1 MWLQCLLNLKASV
14 DFSFD
19 TFLLCFII
27 YLLSCSL
34 SGWNIPYE
42 FNESDLRISVRQ
54 IQMFLDEY
62 EEVPLEALTYLTG
75 ENFPGPTMQF

>member
-1 MWLQCLLNLKASV
+1 M
-14 DFSFD
+14 
-19 TFLLCFII
+19 FLSRLPV
-27 YLLSCSL
+27 

-75 ENFPGPTMQF
+75 ICCVAKVALISSSLHPVTE